1 MLLRVR
7 ASRIVLSC
15 YEDTR
20 ILRATLWMCY
30 SSTGLR
36 RYLYSLHTS
45 HMTTGIEPARV
56 PSPRHS
62 VLQLACSIAVHH
74 CSNAEF
80 KLHGQRTTTRSSYD
94 KAELADSH
102 GVTLSRSTHQ
112 DMDVQ
117 LRGRLTGGLPQRLE
131 SSLWQYKTLQSL
143 PQASWGNPKTSR
155 SCCIAVRGTE
165 DRNEGTVLSLQ
176 AL

>member
-1 MLLRVR
+1 MLHRRLRSLVSTTLVDRIRYDHSHFMLLRVR

-56 PSPRHS
+56 PSPRYS

-131 SSLWQYKTLQSL
+131 SSLWQYKWLHRVKIQI
-143 PQASWGNPKTSR
+143 
-155 SCCIAVRGTE
+155 CFE
-165 DRNEGTVLSLQ
+165 M
-176 AL
+176 